1 MTASSRPTARAD
13 GLAGLARLFARL
25 GVLGFGGPA
34 AHIAMM
40 RHEIVEQRRWLD
52 DREFLRMAAATNLI
66 PGPNSTELAMHI
78 GARRAGGRG
87 LLVAGLGF
95 ILPAVAIVS
104 ALAWAYARF
113 GTRPEVGDLRL
124 GVLPVIIA
132 IVVHAAFGLAR
143 NTVSSPA
150 SAAITL
156 GAVAAYLAGV
166 HELLVLAAAGVI
178 GCVIGAVRG
187 LRLEVSVVILALT
200 TARTSLAR
208 VGLIFLEIG
217 ATLYGSGYVLLAYL
231 DSRLVGTG
239 LLERVQLLDAI
250 SVGQITP
257 GPVFST
263 ATFVGWQLSGPFG
276 AAVATIAIFA
286 PAFVFVSV
294 LGPLT
299 SWLDRNRA
307 GRDFLDGLA
316 AASLGMMIA
325 VVVPM
330 AEESLV
336 DPLATATAMVALAL
350 LVLGRISTTRVVVA
364 GLTIGLA
371 RLML

>member
-1 MTASSRPTARAD
+1 MTASGRPASSGG
-13 GLAGLARLFARL
+13 GLAGLAGMFARL

-40 RHEIVEQRRWLD
+40 RHEIVERREWMN
-52 DREFLRMAAATNLI
+52 DRDFLRMAAATNLI

-104 ALAWAYARF
+104 VLAWTYARF
-113 GTRPEVGDLRL
+113 GTRPEIVDVRL

-143 NTVSSPA
+143 NTMTDATSVVIALA
-150 SAAITL
+150 SI
-156 GAVAAYLAGV
+156 AAYLAGV
-166 HELLVLAAAGVI
+166 HELVVLAGAGALACIV
-178 GCVIGAVRG
+178 GSVRG
-187 LRLEVSVVILALT
+187 RHLEFTALLLAATVS
-200 TARTSLAR
+200 RPSLAR
-208 VGLIFLEIG
+208 IGLIFLEVG

-239 LLERVQLLDAI
+239 LLDRIQLLDAI

-263 ATFVGWQLSGPFG
+263 ATFVGWQLSGPWG
-276 AAVATIAIFA
+276 AAVATVAIFA
-286 PAFVFVSV
+286 PAFLFVAL
-294 LGPLT
+294 LGPIT
-299 SWLDRNRA
+299 TWLDRHRA

-325 VVVPM
+325 VVIPM
-330 AEESLV
+330 AEASLV
-336 DPLATATAMVALAL
+336 DPLATATAMAALAV
-350 LVLGRISTTRVVVA
+350 LVLGKVATTRVVA
-364 GLTIGLA
+364 IGLA
-371 RLML
+371 VGIARLVL